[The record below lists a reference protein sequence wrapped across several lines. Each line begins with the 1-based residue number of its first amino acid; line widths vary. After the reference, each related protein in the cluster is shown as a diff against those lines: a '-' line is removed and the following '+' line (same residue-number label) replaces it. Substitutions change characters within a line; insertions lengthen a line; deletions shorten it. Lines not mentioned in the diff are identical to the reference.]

1 MDENGKEQEKEADLS
16 KIESVNRGWIIFNE
30 KHSRIYC
37 DLKRVELK
45 KKCWNRE
52 KRVECKSFGEELDG
66 KMSLR

>member
-45 KKCWNRE
+45 KKC
-52 KRVECKSFGEELDG
+52 
-66 KMSLR
+66 